1 MKEYVKSLLPRLRQ
15 LNLKADA
22 MAKMSNKPWTIVRED
37 GKKEQLIFR
46 QNGEMLMISGGQ
58 VIDATWDVIPEVGAL
73 VLNIEGKKS
82 LYNSAFVDG
91 SILLLKDY
99 DGPSGTIMVNSDEVP
114 AGEELWHISSAAGI
128 PIADRVLSGSA
139 GSTDSVGAVSQPI
152 VNTYPREMFKR
163 GLAAELE
170 DGRVLRAAIK
180 NKYVRYS
187 QDENPTVI
195 GAVIPD
201 DGLYWGPDRVRCY
214 DVKGGHLQ
222 MIYQLKQLVPTMD
235 GDIRVYRQII
245 GGGPCPGCPVTLN
258 HEPAPDGVYG
268 KLFNNYRVKDGR
280 VV

>member
-15 LNLKADA
+15 LNLKAEA

-73 VLNIEGKKS
+73 MLNIEGKKS

-114 AGEELWHISSAAGI
+114 AGEELWHISSAAGM
-128 PIADRVLSGSA
+128 PIADRVLSGSTD
-139 GSTDSVGAVSQPI
+139 STDSAGAVSQPRAM
-152 VNTYPREMFKR
+152 TYPREMFKR
-163 GLAAELE
+163 GLEVELE
-170 DGRVLRAAIK
+170 DGRVLRTALK

-195 GAVIPD
+195 GAVIPE
-201 DGLYWGPDRVRCY
+201 DGLYWEPGKIRCY
-214 DVKGGHLQ
+214 DVQGGHLQ
-222 MIYQLKQLVPTMD
+222 MIYHLKQTMLTVK
-235 GDIRVYRQII
+235 GDLRVYLQII

-258 HEPAPDGVYG
+258 HEPAPDGEYG
-268 KLFNNYRVKDGR
+268 KGFSSYQVKDGR